1 MKVCIVQPLYSM
13 DYSKT
18 QEFFEW
24 EIKKFDECDESM
36 DLIVFPESCDVPCW
50 ASTDELSKETS
61 DKYRDLILE
70 KASETAKRCKAIVVV
85 NVHAEEK
92 DGLRNTTLVYDRK
105 GNEVFAYYKQHLTPG
120 ETKWLDSEYTW
131 EYEEPY
137 VLELEGLRFGFLTC
151 YDFYFYEAY
160 AALARKNVDIV
171 IGCSHQRS
179 DTFSALET
187 INKFCAYHLNAYLV
201 RSSVSMGEIA
211 LGGCSCVVAPNGEVL
226 VDMKG
231 AVGMACIDIDP
242 SKKYY
247 KPAGFNNPPTA
258 HYAYIEQGRRPWK
271 YRPGGSAICRYDDV
285 MPYPRTCAHR
295 GFSTV
300 APENTMP
307 AFGAAV
313 ALGTDEIEFDL
324 WASKDGVLVSCH
336 DDTLDRV
343 SNGTGKIEDYTYQ
356 ELLQFDFGVEK
367 GERFK
372 NLKIATFEEILKK
385 FACHT
390 VMNIHVKIWDTN
402 KSDLMIEKIVELVRK
417 YDCEKWVYFMSS
429 NDEALRL
436 VHEYAPN
443 LKRCVG
449 WDGNQNT
456 MSMVNR
462 AIALKADKIQL
473 FRPYF
478 TAETVKAA
486 HENGIICNVFWAD
499 EPEMARE
506 YLQMGI
512 DTILTNDYHVISQVV
527 EEFKN
532 K

>member
-1 MKVCIVQPLYSM
+1 MKVCIVQPPYSLDAEKM
-13 DYSKT
+13 EEY
-18 QEFFEW
+18 FAW
-24 EIKKFDECDESM
+24 EMRKFDECDESL
-36 DLIVFPESCDVPCW
+36 DLIVFPESCDVPCYTD
-50 ASTDELSKETS
+50 TDEKYRAAS
-61 DKYRDLILE
+61 DKYRDRVLE
-70 KASETAKRCKAIVVV
+70 KASQTAKRCHAIVVV
-85 NVHAEEK
+85 NVHAEEEK
-92 DGLRNTTLVYDRK
+92 GLRNTTLVYDRN

-160 AALARKNVDIV
+160 AALARKNIDIL

-179 DTFSALET
+179 DTFAALET

-201 RSSVSMGEIA
+201 RSSVSMGDVP

-231 AVGMACIDIDP
+231 AFGTACVEIDP
-242 SKKYY
+242 KKKYY
-247 KPAGFNNPPTA
+247 KAAGFGNPPAA
-258 HYAYIEQGRRPWK
+258 HYEYIEKGRRPWK
-271 YRPGGSAICRYDDV
+271 YRPGGSAICCYDDV
-285 MPYPRTCAHR
+285 MAYPRTCAHR

-313 ALGTDEIEFDL
+313 ALGAEEIEFDL
-324 WASKDGVLVSCH
+324 WATKDGVLVSCH

-343 SNGTGKIEDYTYQ
+343 SNGTGKIEEYTYE
-356 ELLQFDFGVEK
+356 ELLEFDFGVEK

-372 NLKIATFEEILKK
+372 NLKIATFEDILKK

-390 VMNIHVKIWDTN
+390 IMNIHVKIWDTA
-402 KSDLMIEKIVELVRK
+402 KEDLMLEKIVGLIRK
-417 YDCEKWVYFMSS
+417 YDCEKWVYFMTG
-429 NDEALRL
+429 NDGAARA
-436 VHEYAPN
+436 VKAHAPD
-443 LKRCVG
+443 LKLCLGAGDTPWKIV
-449 WDGNQNT
+449 D
-456 MSMVNR
+456 R
-462 AIALKADKIQL
+462 AIDIGAEKVQL

-478 TAETVKAA
+478 NQEMVDKA

-499 EPEMARE
+499 EVEKARE
-506 YLQMGI
+506 YLEMGI

-527 EEFKN
+527 AEYKN